1 PELSRP
7 NRTPP
12 KPIRIPPHV
21 HKQLDRLRAL
31 ARAEEAITEE
41 LNTEELSRRRGSQPV
56 RFGGNE
62 AHALAVSEVAT

>member
-1 PELSRP
+1 
-7 NRTPP
+7 
-12 KPIRIPPHV
+12 
-21 HKQLDRLRAL
+21 L

-62 AHALAVSEVAT
+62 AHALAVSEVATACAELVKLFVYVGWNSYRFRWGSIRSG